1 MLHFTDPCVSSWL
14 RQLYLMLR
22 KLEWLREHFQQRV
35 RDGVLRIA
43 TVQTGSAAVDVYSVE
58 EFSCFD
64 SVWELQ
70 QR

>member
-1 MLHFTDPCVSSWL
+1 V
-14 RQLYLMLR
+14 
-22 KLEWLREHFQQRV
+22 EWLREHFQQRA

-43 TVQTGSAAVDVYSVE
+43 TAQTGAAAVDVYSVE